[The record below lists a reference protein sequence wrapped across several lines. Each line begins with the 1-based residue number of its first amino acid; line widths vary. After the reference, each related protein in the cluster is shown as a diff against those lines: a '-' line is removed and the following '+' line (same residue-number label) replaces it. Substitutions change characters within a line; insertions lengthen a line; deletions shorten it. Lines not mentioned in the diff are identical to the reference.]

1 MEVEIKLQTLGE
13 SVYYAG
19 EMEVIPNLEK
29 VYSETEEPRRMA
41 NTELKYFKVTLSI
54 SFCI

>member
-29 VYSETEEPRRMA
+29 EFTVRQKSQGEWQ
-41 NTELKYFKVTLSI
+41 TLSLNI
-54 SFCI
+54 SK